1 MSQTVYEGMFLLDS
15 NKFSRDATGMAQR
28 IADAIEKC
36 GGELLVS
43 RLWADQKLA
52 YAIGN
57 HRKGAYWL
65 TYFRLESTRL
75 KELNRATQLNG
86 DVFRH
91 LFLAVDERLVETL
104 VRHAQGNAEIDR
116 GESEEVV
123 ETAGV

>member
-1 MSQTVYEGMFLLDS
+1 MFLLDS
-15 NKFSRDATGMAQR
+15 NKFSRDSAGMSQR

-36 GGELLVS
+36 GGEVLVS

-52 YAIGN
+52 YPIGN

-75 KELNRATQLNG
+75 KELNRATQLNP

-91 LFLAVDERLVETL
+91 LFLSVDPRLVDAL
-104 VRHAQGNAEIDR
+104 VRHAQGSSEAR
-116 GESEEVV
+116 HGESEEVV